1 MENNSTQAYGV
12 SFFLLSFVALAAAVL
27 AKGSILLIL
36 LAVLL
41 LGASLMVFRK
51 AKSAEGGE

>member
-12 SFFLLSFVALAAAVL
+12 AFFLLGFVALAAAVL
-27 AKGSILLIL
+27 ANGSILLIL
-36 LAVLL
+36 VAVLL
-41 LGASLMVFRK
+41 IGASCVVLRK